1 MYLASRKIKQNKVR
15 NRSAKLRA
23 KLKKKNKY
31 RIARML
37 KG

>member
-15 NRSAKLRA
+15 NRTARYRAALRR
-23 KLKKKNKY
+23 KNTK
-31 RIARML
+31 RVARML

>member
-23 KLKKKNKY
+23 RLKKKNKN
-31 RIARML
+31 RVSRML
-37 KG
+37 KD